1 MKKIKLS
8 VIGLLLSGI
17 SYGQCHS
24 EHCKDSNCSK
34 SMIVEKTITV
44 ITGSHDEMAEKA
56 RMMRLGT
63 GEYYK
68 GQPKGTVSTH
78 LMAWGEGEK
87 GKFYVWPTITNK
99 TESGKYES
107 QSFQQALKAGEVF
120 LFSTKKEAEEFAAG
134 SWKK

>member
-8 VIGLLLSGI
+8 IAGLLLSGI

-34 SMIVEKTITV
+34 SMIVLMESRQLV
-44 ITGSHDEMAEKA
+44 ITGSHNEMAEKA
-56 RMMRLGT
+56 RMRRHGT

-78 LMAWGEGEK
+78 LMAWDEGEK

-99 TESGKYES
+99 TENGKYES

-120 LFSTKKEAEEFAAG
+120 LFSTKK
-134 SWKK
+134 